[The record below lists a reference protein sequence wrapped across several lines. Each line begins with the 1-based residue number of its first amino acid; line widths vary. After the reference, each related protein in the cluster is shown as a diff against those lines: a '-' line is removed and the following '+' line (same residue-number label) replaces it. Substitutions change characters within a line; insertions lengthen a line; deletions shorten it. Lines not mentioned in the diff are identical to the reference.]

1 MAIWTILVL
10 SAAVVGAAPTMRLR
24 GGSTGKLSLET
35 MISAA
40 NDPEA
45 IAELKALMQDPE
57 ALAEARQLMDDPEF
71 RAQVQEA
78 LSEGGADGLQRLQS
92 QLGSSGDDNDLSSG
106 LRALGPSLGAA
117 LDLLK
122 SDVTADEF
130 KAACG
135 VLSSLVQRRL
145 KEGAERVGAEG
156 PRLRLANDKLQER
169 LLRHTHGR
177 RCLTALGF
185 TEEVEGG
192 EDDGDDARRG
202 AMLEVGETVVLDAPQ
217 LTRARAVIDE
227 ALADSSRASEISA
240 AHGLPYKLALEL
252 PTVRRAC
259 QGEESLGQQVTALF
273 LEHAEFRAMVCTP
286 ELSEQALPSILPLL
300 RSRDGLLAL
309 IEFFTGAGPP
319 EGTKVTSV
327 STLTEWKDALAAAG
341 DRLVVAFFSNTI
353 HLGCRVLGPMFLRLP
368 DHNEGEFA
376 DSCAFIR
383 VQVDARTDD
392 GLAQQVFAE
401 AAVPETQVPT
411 FAFFVDCLELRK
423 WRMCGSSDAGELV
436 RRTRRIAAD
445 PNDPALEEGPEE
457 QV

>member
-185 TEEVEGG
+185 TEEVEGDE
-192 EDDGDDARRG
+192 EDEEDARRG

-327 STLTEWKDALAAAG
+327 STLRVEGRARRGGRPARRRLLLQHRPPRLPCARPDVLAAPRSQRG
-341 DRLVVAFFSNTI
+341 RVCRLVRLHPRPGRRAHRRRPRTAGLCGGGRARDAGA
-353 HLGCRVLGPMFLRLP
+353 HLCLFCRLP
-368 DHNEGEFA
+368 RAPQVA
-376 DSCAFIR
+376 DVR
-383 VQVDARTDD
+383 Q
-392 GLAQQVFAE
+392 
-401 AAVPETQVPT
+401 
-411 FAFFVDCLELRK
+411 LR
-423 WRMCGSSDAGELV
+423 RG
-436 RRTRRIAAD
+436 
-445 PNDPALEEGPEE
+445 
-457 QV
+457 